1 MFAWRDGWF
10 GGSLLCEEIIQWSWG
25 SLFAEGKSLL
35 TLTEWDRVGRGEVVL
50 ERMCVYVCVCVCVGR
65 GKSNL

>member
-1 MFAWRDGWF
+1 MVWLVVYSC
-10 GGSLLCEEIIQWSWG
+10 SLLGEKIIQGSGG

-50 ERMCVYVCVCVCVGR
+50 ERICV
-65 GKSNL
+65 